1 VPKSQLC
8 GGEQNKTC
16 PAGQYCELY
25 GFFCDNG
32 YCSSPDL
39 CDYLN
44 GGGMGV
50 CHPLPDESECQGTD
64 SPVCGCDGKTYAN
77 DCERKKAN
85 AAWAKKGPC
94 R

>member
-1 VPKSQLC
+1 
-8 GGEQNKTC
+8 
-16 PAGQYCELY
+16 
-25 GFFCDNG
+25 
-32 YCSSPDL
+32 
-39 CDYLN
+39 
-44 GGGMGV
+44 MGV